1 GALAAAAVLG
11 RQDVGAA
18 AAAALGT
25 ALVFHPP
32 AARARSVGAFAAG
45 FALVLGSAALAIW
58 WSGFA
63 LDLVRETI
71 LAPLWGVVHFS
82 YLGRPALWPLWRQ
95 DAALR
100 ENAFSY
106 FPPVLFDR
114 YWPAISE
121 SALYRKTA
129 LIDAALK
136 LVYHLPWIVLLLG
149 ALVTLARWRRGAG
162 GDLASRRRLLLL
174 LLACAFL
181 AAFNGPHD
189 WVHLLV
195 LYPPPLLLAADV
207 ACPLLRRPAA
217 PSPGAPTRS
226 WSTARPSS
234 RTSRAFGSTRRR
246 SPDFSLTASPSPAPS
261 AVARGASP
269 FSSSA
274 RRHPRPAGRSLDRPS
289 PRRG

>member
-1 GALAAAAVLG
+1 AAAAVLG

-106 FPPVLFDR
+106 FPPVFFDR

-121 SALYRKTA
+121 SALYRQTA
-129 LIDAALK
+129 VIDAALK
-136 LVYHLPWIVLLLG
+136 LVYHLPWIVLLLA

-162 GDLASRRRLLLL
+162 GAPL
-174 LLACAFL
+174 
-181 AAFNGPHD
+181 
-189 WVHLLV
+189 
-195 LYPPPLLLAADV
+195 PPPPHP
-207 ACPLLRRPAA
+207 PL
-217 PSPGAPTRS
+217 GT
-226 WSTARPSS
+226 
-234 RTSRAFGSTRRR
+234 G
-246 SPDFSLTASPSPAPS
+246 
-261 AVARGASP
+261 
-269 FSSSA
+269 
-274 RRHPRPAGRSLDRPS
+274 RRHPLLPRMADRPERPARRGRHRRARPA
-289 PRRG
+289 PRRARGLQPDRVPALPALSAVRGGALRVPR